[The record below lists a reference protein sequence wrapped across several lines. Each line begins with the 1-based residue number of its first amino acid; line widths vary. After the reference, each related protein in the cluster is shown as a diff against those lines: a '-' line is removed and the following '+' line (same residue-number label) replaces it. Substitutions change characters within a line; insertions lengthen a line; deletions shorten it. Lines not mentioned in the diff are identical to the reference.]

1 MKSHTHR
8 VPFGRLSGWLA
19 AAPSWI
25 FILFAISA
33 SFSTYFCMYAFRKP
47 FTAAKYEGLTFLDSE
62 ITLKTALVISQI
74 LGYALSKYVG
84 IKVCSEIRPQQRAR
98 ALLGLVLA
106 SELALVLFAFLP
118 DPWKCLAIFLNGF
131 PLGMVWG
138 LVVWYLEG
146 RRSSEVLLAGLSCA
160 FIVSSGIVKDFG
172 RAMMGGGVAEVWSSV
187 PVVGPWI
194 ASQMGQVSESWMPAA
209 VGLHFLPLFF
219 LSVWLLNQ
227 LPPPNKT
234 DMAIKTARQPMD
246 GQQRVSF
253 VKHFFPGLCLLLVAY
268 FFLTAYRDF
277 RDNYMVEILEGLQY
291 SYDDNQTII
300 TRAETLVAFGVI
312 LAMGLL
318 NFFRDNRTGLIAA
331 FSVMTGG
338 VILLGVSTLLLE
350 MGTISGFW
358 WLTLTGLGSYLAY
371 VPYGSLLF
379 DRMIATTKVAG
390 TAVFAIYVA
399 DAIGYTGSVGIQLYK
414 DLAAGE
420 MSRLVFFKGYTWFM
434 TFLGA
439 FCLVASCFYFLGK
452 TSKALPEENLET
464 TSVR

>member
-1 MKSHTHR
+1 
-8 VPFGRLSGWLA
+8 
-19 AAPSWI
+19 
-25 FILFAISA
+25 
-33 SFSTYFCMYAFRKP
+33 
-47 FTAAKYEGLTFLDSE
+47 
-62 ITLKTALVISQI
+62 
-74 LGYALSKYVG
+74 
-84 IKVCSEIRPQQRAR
+84 
-98 ALLGLVLA
+98 
-106 SELALVLFAFLP
+106 
-118 DPWKCLAIFLNGF
+118 
-131 PLGMVWG
+131 
-138 LVVWYLEG
+138 
-146 RRSSEVLLAGLSCA
+146 
-160 FIVSSGIVKDFG
+160 
-172 RAMMGGGVAEVWSSV
+172 
-187 PVVGPWI
+187 
-194 ASQMGQVSESWMPAA
+194 
-209 VGLHFLPLFF
+209 
-219 LSVWLLNQ
+219 
-227 LPPPNKT
+227 
-234 DMAIKTARQPMD
+234 
-246 GQQRVSF
+246 
-253 VKHFFPGLCLLLVAY
+253 
-268 FFLTAYRDF
+268 
-277 RDNYMVEILEGLQY
+277 MVEILEGLQY